1 MSYQDFNLTSHM
13 FHGMKLL
20 VCKRDTFQKKQIKL
34 SGSEVSLAVIA
45 SLWKVK
51 QNYFLKMYHKTN
63 EE

>member
-1 MSYQDFNLTSHM
+1 M